1 MWIIEG
7 HSEAAKDSAS
17 NQSADV
23 GAGKEP
29 FCVFLRKDGYRSAQN
44 IRSKLQALNTTCERF
59 RPATGPETEVAI
71 VLRADS
77 SARFAL
83 TKGAANAKPPA
94 PESIKHWPLIGVRL
108 GIVICAATRGT
119 LPRTSKGKRCPAHRA

>member
-1 MWIIEG
+1 MVIGRRRIYG
-7 HSEAAKDSAS
+7 LSCKPSIRPVSAF
-17 NQSADV
+17 D
-23 GAGKEP
+23 P
-29 FCVFLRKDGYRSAQN
+29 P
-44 IRSKLQALNTTCERF
+44 
-59 RPATGPETEVAI
+59 PAPETEVAI